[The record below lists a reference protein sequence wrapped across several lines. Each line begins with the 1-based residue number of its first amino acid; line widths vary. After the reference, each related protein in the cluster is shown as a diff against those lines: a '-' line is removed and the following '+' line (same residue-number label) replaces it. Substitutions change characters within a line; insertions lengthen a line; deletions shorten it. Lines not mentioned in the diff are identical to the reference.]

1 MADARDLLNAWQDAL
16 KGIRG
21 VASPATG
28 ALEHVLRRQMD
39 FERQLVSRVLAPLN
53 VVLDSLEGTAKA
65 MRTQAD
71 AFEAASAAFKQSAEL
86 LDVQASMLEKAIEA
100 LRDPADFVRS
110 AGGLAER

>member
-39 FERQLVSRVLAPLN
+39 FERQLVSRVLAPLS
-53 VVLDSLEGTAKA
+53 VEGTAKA

-71 AFEAASAAFKQSAEL
+71 AFEAAAAAFKQSAEL

>member
-21 VASPATG
+21 VAAPV
-28 ALEHVLRRQMD
+28 EHVLRRQMD
-39 FERQLVSRVLAPLN
+39 FERQLVSRVVAPLN

-71 AFEAASAAFKQSAEL
+71 AFQAAAAAFQQSAEL
-86 LDVQASMLEKAIEA
+86 LDVQAGLLEKAVEA
-100 LRDPADFVRS
+100 LRDPAEFVRS
-110 AGGLAER
+110 AGGFGER